1 MTLKEIVS
9 QLRVDEKIKTKYMR
23 MASAFE
29 EDIEANLQKTHFEL
43 SKDTGIPY
51 DEWGSFMSITEV
63 AGWLNETTRLTAS
76 VGERKLI
83 NDLGRGGNSTKDVN
97 AYKAIKE
104 YNEKNN
110 DIDNSNVVI
119 MYLPPEEE

>member
-1 MTLKEIVS
+1 MEIVS

-29 EDIEANLQKTHFEL
+29 EDIEQNLNKTHFEL
-43 SKDTGIPY
+43 AKDTGIPY
-51 DEWGSFMSITEV
+51 DEWGAFMSITEV
-63 AGWLNETTRLTAS
+63 AGWLNETTRLTAA

-83 NDLGRGGNSTKDVN
+83 SDLGRGGNSTKDVN

-110 DIDNSNVVI
+110 DVDNSNVVI